1 MRKEERRGAARFKG
15 PTCCTEASAW
25 FCVASASAVGS
36 TAGSTDER
44 AAAAASFALCGRIGQ
59 AVAAESSKLIKRSRI
74 FQKSVAKL
82 SRVATAPDR
91 CSRLQR
97 WGARCAVACLLIM
110 RSARHDAPPT
120 PVETRRP
127 RGRHRH
133 SLSRSLST
141 RHTYELPR
149 RPHHQLRRAAH
160 HAGVHRWR
168 YIQRHSCGARCA
180 DLAAAFCNERRRN
193 LCLRRAHL
201 SYGRNHTAPIEH
213 AQFSERRNFGI
224 RWRCEPTNRHSV
236 QLGTGL
242 SRQSDTIAHR
252 RRSRLRRN
260 WHGDSALPR
269 QATVGR
275 CH

>member
-82 SRVATAPDR
+82 SRLGSCFSLR
-91 CSRLQR
+91 GLQR
-97 WGARCAVACLLIM
+97 WGARCAVACLFIM

-120 PVETRRP
+120 A
-127 RGRHRH
+127 
-133 SLSRSLST
+133 SKDSRSLST

-168 YIQRHSCGARCA
+168 YLQRHPCGARCA
-180 DLAAAFCNERRRN
+180 NLAAAFCNERRRN

-242 SRQSDTIAHR
+242 SRQSDTIARR